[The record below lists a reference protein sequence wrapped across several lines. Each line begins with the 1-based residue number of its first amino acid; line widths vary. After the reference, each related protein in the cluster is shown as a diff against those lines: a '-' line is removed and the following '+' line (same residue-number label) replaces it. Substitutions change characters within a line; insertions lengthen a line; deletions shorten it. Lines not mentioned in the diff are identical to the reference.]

1 MKLIQGGLIKTITS
15 GDIPNGQVL
24 IDGGMDPVEAAYK
37 TVDEQTVV
45 TTKELTGRIV
55 TYGLMIAAAVLGIIA
70 AILGL
75 TGKKAAMTVGI
86 ISLIAALAALVY
98 GYAATVSFTGH
109 TVQAAGAIVLA
120 VAAVLM
126 VYGAA
131 AAKKAPVTAQ

>member
-1 MKLIQGGLIKTITS
+1 MTPPPVVLLKLDQRKLPAEVYGRLASRAGSRRERERDAELAWENFGKPGRDPATLGG
-15 GDIPNGQVL
+15 
-24 IDGGMDPVEAAYK
+24 
-37 TVDEQTVV
+37 
-45 TTKELTGRIV
+45 
-55 TYGLMIAAAVLGIIA
+55 VLGIIA

>member
-1 MKLIQGGLIKTITS
+1 
-15 GDIPNGQVL
+15 
-24 IDGGMDPVEAAYK
+24 
-37 TVDEQTVV
+37 
-45 TTKELTGRIV
+45 
-55 TYGLMIAAAVLGIIA
+55 
-70 AILGL
+70 
-75 TGKKAAMTVGI
+75 MTVGI
-86 ISLIAALAALVY
+86 ISSSPPLAALVY

>member
-1 MKLIQGGLIKTITS
+1 M
-15 GDIPNGQVL
+15 
-24 IDGGMDPVEAAYK
+24 
-37 TVDEQTVV
+37 
-45 TTKELTGRIV
+45 
-55 TYGLMIAAAVLGIIA
+55 
-70 AILGL
+70 
-75 TGKKAAMTVGI
+75 
-86 ISLIAALAALVY
+86 Y